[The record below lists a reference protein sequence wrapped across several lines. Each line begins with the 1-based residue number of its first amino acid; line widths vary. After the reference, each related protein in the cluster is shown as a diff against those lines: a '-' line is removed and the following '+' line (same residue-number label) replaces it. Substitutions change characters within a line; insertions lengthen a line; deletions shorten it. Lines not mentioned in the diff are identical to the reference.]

1 MINIRNTL
9 FMLSWL
15 STHFIQDGKA
25 QQTNSEATNLNEAF
39 DIRFPPLADLIDSAM
54 KHNDMIRFRDKGIA
68 VKEASLESAKTYW
81 WRNIGLQAD
90 TRYGTFDNFST
101 NIDNGQSTSLF
112 FTNSKQF
119 NYGVGAYMKFPVY
132 DLINRKNQIKL
143 ARSELEQAISLSDAQ
158 RDELEQQIIRLYNEL
173 LMKQKILKIRS
184 RSLGNAKVNMEMTEK
199 EFRNGIV
206 AVTEYVRISD
216 IVHRVETDYE
226 IAKAEFNTAYMLM
239 ENLTGLRFGTPT
251 IKSDIK

>member
-1 MINIRNTL
+1 MKMRTL
-9 FMLSWL
+9 IFILSCVSIHL
-15 STHFIQDGKA
+15 PQDGKSQHA
-25 QQTNSEATNLNEAF
+25 DGVAAALNEVF

-81 WRNIGLQAD
+81 WRNLGLQAD

-143 ARSELEQAISLSDAQ
+143 ARSELEQAISLSEAQ

-226 IAKAEFNTAYMLM
+226 TAKAEFNTAYMLM

-251 IKSDIK
+251 IKSEIK

>member
-1 MINIRNTL
+1 MMKIRNML

-15 STHFIQDGKA
+15 LTLLMQDGKA
-25 QQTNSEATNLNEAF
+25 QQTNGGAAALNESL
-39 DIRFPPLADLIDSAM
+39 DILFPPLTDLIDSAM
-54 KHNDMIRFRDKGIA
+54 KHNNMIRFRDKGIE
-68 VKEASLESAKTYW
+68 VKEASLESARTYW
-81 WRNIGLQAD
+81 WRNMGIQAD

-119 NYGVGAYMKFPVY
+119 NYGVGAYLKFPVY
-132 DLINRKNQIKL
+132 DLINRKNQMKL
-143 ARSELEQAISLSDAQ
+143 ARSELEQAISLSEAQ

-173 LMKQKILKIRS
+173 LMRQKILKIRA

-206 AVTEYVRISD
+206 PVTEYVRISD

-226 IAKAEFNTAYMLM
+226 TAKAEFNTAYMLM

-251 IKSDIK
+251 TKSVIK

>member
-1 MINIRNTL
+1 MMKMRTL
-9 FMLSWL
+9 IFILSCVSIHL
-15 STHFIQDGKA
+15 PQDGKSQHA
-25 QQTNSEATNLNEAF
+25 DGVAAALNEVF

-81 WRNIGLQAD
+81 WRNLGLQAD

-143 ARSELEQAISLSDAQ
+143 ARSELEQAISLSEAQ

-226 IAKAEFNTAYMLM
+226 TAKAEFNTAYMLM

-251 IKSDIK
+251 IKSEIK